1 MEKIGPK
8 HAMCRRVGA
17 AVCGR
22 PNCPT
27 NKRPYPPGQ
36 HGRARRRLTEFHLRM
51 LEKQKLRAIYGVG
64 EKQFRR
70 YFRDATRHEAVTG
83 EELLR
88 LLETRLDSLVLRLGL
103 RGAVYGTL
111 ISAAGYTVILC
122 GLCARFVLRRQ
133 GSEKATRIVIIEPV
147 WTNYRSRVYGE
158 LAEHCEVDWIFSRSR
173 ANAGFGEV
181 IPSSVPNLRYVEVPL
196 VKLASG
202 VIWQGGIVRYMLRER
217 PDIVLVSADPQ
228 SAGLWISLLL
238 GRILR
243 IPVFAHGHGVS
254 KKTRAARRRS
264 AGSAITTRS
273 KKTPAWARLP
283 STTTTTR

>member
-36 HGRARRRLTEFHLRM
+36 HGRARRRLTEFHLRL

-88 LLETRLDSLVLRLGL
+88 LLETRLDSLVLRLGFAQTTRQARQL
-103 RGAVYGTL
+103 VSHGHMLLDGKRVDIPSINVRPGQTIQATPAARNFLSIREALEVTPDPPPDLDRDKDAVRGTL
-111 ISAAGYTVILC
+111 T
-122 GLCARFVLRRQ
+122 RQ
-133 GSEKATRIVIIEPV
+133 PERTEIPLPVPVEERLIVEFM
-147 WTNYRSRVYGE
+147 S
-158 LAEHCEVDWIFSRSR
+158 
-173 ANAGFGEV
+173 
-181 IPSSVPNLRYVEVPL
+181 
-196 VKLASG
+196 
-202 VIWQGGIVRYMLRER
+202 
-217 PDIVLVSADPQ
+217 
-228 SAGLWISLLL
+228 
-238 GRILR
+238 
-243 IPVFAHGHGVS
+243 
-254 KKTRAARRRS
+254 
-264 AGSAITTRS
+264 
-273 KKTPAWARLP
+273 
-283 STTTTTR
+283 

>member
-36 HGRARRRLTEFHLRM
+36 HGRARRRLTEFHLRL

-88 LLETRLDSLVLRLGL
+88 LLETRLDSLVLRLGFAQTTRQARQL
-103 RGAVYGTL
+103 VSHGHMLLDGKRVDIPSINVRPGQTIQATPAARNFLSIREALEVTPDPPPYLDRDKEAIRGTL
-111 ISAAGYTVILC
+111 T
-122 GLCARFVLRRQ
+122 RQ
-133 GSEKATRIVIIEPV
+133 PERSEIPLPVPVEERLIVEFM
-147 WTNYRSRVYGE
+147 S
-158 LAEHCEVDWIFSRSR
+158 
-173 ANAGFGEV
+173 
-181 IPSSVPNLRYVEVPL
+181 
-196 VKLASG
+196 
-202 VIWQGGIVRYMLRER
+202 
-217 PDIVLVSADPQ
+217 
-228 SAGLWISLLL
+228 
-238 GRILR
+238 
-243 IPVFAHGHGVS
+243 
-254 KKTRAARRRS
+254 
-264 AGSAITTRS
+264 
-273 KKTPAWARLP
+273 
-283 STTTTTR
+283 

>member
-36 HGRARRRLTEFHLRM
+36 HGRARRRLTEFHLRL

-88 LLETRLDSLVLRLGL
+88 LLETRLDSLVLRLGFAQTTRQARQL
-103 RGAVYGTL
+103 VSHGHMLLDGKRVDIPSINVRPGQTIQATPAARNFLSIREALEVTPDPPPYLDRDKDAIRGTL
-111 ISAAGYTVILC
+111 T
-122 GLCARFVLRRQ
+122 RQ
-133 GSEKATRIVIIEPV
+133 PERTEIPLPVPVEERLIVEFM
-147 WTNYRSRVYGE
+147 S
-158 LAEHCEVDWIFSRSR
+158 
-173 ANAGFGEV
+173 
-181 IPSSVPNLRYVEVPL
+181 
-196 VKLASG
+196 
-202 VIWQGGIVRYMLRER
+202 
-217 PDIVLVSADPQ
+217 
-228 SAGLWISLLL
+228 
-238 GRILR
+238 
-243 IPVFAHGHGVS
+243 
-254 KKTRAARRRS
+254 
-264 AGSAITTRS
+264 
-273 KKTPAWARLP
+273 
-283 STTTTTR
+283 